1 MVKCLAYTNKA
12 LIKAF
17 NLGKDPIMEEDQ
29 APENPDA
36 EDAANIVRFGRHQIL
51 PAFWNLIIH
60 LTKEKRRFSLVFRT
74 FGDEIA
80 QMQMELNNFCQAQHP
95 CFCGQNKTQKPPP
108 MNGDKGSKDMR
119 LGDEY
124 IGQLNRMGQRLEFV
138 KRNMT
143 KKKESEDAKAQ
154 SSAMPLEGVG
164 GVVEPPK
171 HTPTV
176 YEYPPYHASYAGLL
190 HHILEESNAAA
201 IKDDREFWL
210 AKNKDPAAGKLLL
223 VDDAGGMAETKVQ
236 HIFFDGHIQAN
247 SAHCVDVR
255 DVVSGEA
262 IPLEAARDL
271 FVHRVDFFQAIMDPD
286 YFIKALSTC
295 ELNMS
300 KRLVDLK
307 CVKSDLQERMDPKI
321 LKELPPTEYLN
332 RTIIPALLPAVE
344 ACQRDRPKDPIAF
357 IAFYM
362 LRHKNGYSKS
372 LIA

>member
-1 MVKCLAYTNKA
+1 M
-12 LIKAF
+12 
-17 NLGKDPIMEEDQ
+17 G
-29 APENPDA
+29 
-36 EDAANIVRFGRHQIL
+36 
-51 PAFWNLIIH
+51 
-60 LTKEKRRFSLVFRT
+60 
-74 FGDEIA
+74 
-80 QMQMELNNFCQAQHP
+80 
-95 CFCGQNKTQKPPP
+95 PPP
-108 MNGDKGSKDMR
+108 MNGDKGSRDMR

-176 YEYPPYHASYAGLL
+176 YEYPPYHASYAGL
-190 HHILEESNAAA
+190 
-201 IKDDREFWL
+201 
-210 AKNKDPAAGKLLL
+210 
-223 VDDAGGMAETKVQ
+223 VQ
-236 HIFFDGHIQAN
+236 HILFDGHIQAN

-344 ACQRDRPKDPIAF
+344 ACQRDRPKDPISF